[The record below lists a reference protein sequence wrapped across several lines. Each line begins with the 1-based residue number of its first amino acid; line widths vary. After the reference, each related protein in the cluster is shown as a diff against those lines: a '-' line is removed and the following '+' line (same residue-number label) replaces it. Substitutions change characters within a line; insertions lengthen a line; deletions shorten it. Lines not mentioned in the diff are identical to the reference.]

1 MIHPL
6 RIVALTVAFG
16 FMQCTGLLGTQPEP
30 GNIIYDSLTTPPAG
44 GSGLSFGYEIGSAIE
59 LHGADR
65 SITRIDLRLSD
76 SSPEKFRVK
85 FYNVD
90 GLTGEPSTLI
100 WQSPISIFPYTGSGQ
115 HQIAIASIDVP
126 QIVVPD
132 VMAWVVTM
140 AEPGT
145 NNMLVRTTSALPS
158 VGTHINYWARL
169 PDHTWRSNLF
179 SDGSFGARLYAVPE
193 PSLLGVIAGG
203 AFFALCARFRAQSRA
218 RR

>member
-1 MIHPL
+1 MIHQL

-16 FMQCTGLLGTQPEP
+16 FMQSTGLLSAQPEP

-90 GLTGEPSTLI
+90 AKPNFNISLYRVWATSNCNRKYRRPSDCGAGRDGM
-100 WQSPISIFPYTGSGQ
+100 GSDNG
-115 HQIAIASIDVP
+115 
-126 QIVVPD
+126 
-132 VMAWVVTM
+132 
-140 AEPGT
+140 
-145 NNMLVRTTSALPS
+145 
-158 VGTHINYWARL
+158 
-169 PDHTWRSNLF
+169 
-179 SDGSFGARLYAVPE
+179 
-193 PSLLGVIAGG
+193 
-203 AFFALCARFRAQSRA
+203 
-218 RR
+218 